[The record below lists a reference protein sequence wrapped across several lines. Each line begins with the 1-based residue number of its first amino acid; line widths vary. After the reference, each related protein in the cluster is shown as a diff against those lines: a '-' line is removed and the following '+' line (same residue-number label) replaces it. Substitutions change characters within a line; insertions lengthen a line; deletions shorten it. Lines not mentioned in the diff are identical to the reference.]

1 MPGRMEYSVVTGH
14 QAPECL
20 AVLQLFNPILTTA
33 FLVEA
38 WHVSPSVAVKMKEAW
53 LHSEAK

>member
-1 MPGRMEYSVVTGH
+1 MEYSVVTGH